1 MGKYFTINELTKSTT
16 AQRLHINNNPSQDV
30 KDNLNKLIDN
40 ILDPLRELYGKPI
53 IVNSGYRCPKLNKAV
68 GGAKNS
74 QHTLGQASDI
84 RTVQNTKETNKQL
97 FNLIKDSKLPF
108 DQLINEYDYHWVHV
122 SYSPRNRRQILTI
135 K

>member
-1 MGKYFTINELTKSTT
+1 MGKYFTINELTKSST
-16 AQRLHINNNPSQDV
+16 ASRLHINNTPSQEV

-68 GGAKNS
+68 GGARNS
-74 QHTLGQASDI
+74 QHLIGQASDI
-84 RTVQNTKETNKQL
+84 RTVTNTKESNKQL
-97 FNLIKDSKLPF
+97 FDIIRNSKLPF
-108 DQLINEYDYHWVHV
+108 DQLINEYDFNWVHV
-122 SYSPRNRRQILTI
+122 SYGPRNRRQVLTI

>member
-1 MGKYFTINELTKSTT
+1 MGKYFTINELTKSST
-16 AQRLHINNNPSQDV
+16 AQRLHINNNPTQEV

-53 IVNSGYRCPKLNKAV
+53 IVNSGYRCTKLNKAI

-74 QHTLGQASDI
+74 QHLVGQASDI
-84 RTVQNTKETNKQL
+84 RTVQNTKESNKEL
-97 FNLIKDSKLPF
+97 FDLIKNSKLPF
-108 DQLINEYDYHWVHV
+108 DQLINEYDYNWVHV
-122 SYSPRNRRQILTI
+122 SYSPRNRRQVLTI

>member
-1 MGKYFTINELTKSTT
+1 MGKYFTINELTKSST
-16 AQRLHINNNPSQDV
+16 AQRLHINNNPTQEV

-40 ILDPLRELYGKPI
+40 VLDPLRELYGKPI
-53 IVNSGYRCPKLNKAV
+53 IVNSGYRSFKLNKAV

-74 QHTLGQASDI
+74 QHLVGQASDI
-84 RTVQNTKETNKQL
+84 RTVQNTKESNKQL
-97 FNLIKDSKLPF
+97 FELIKNSKLPF
-108 DQLINEYDYHWVHV
+108 DQLINEYDYNWVHV